1 MIKLICGA
9 AAAVALIVAAFIA
22 FTMSITGRVL
32 TPSVRR
38 ELLELEAFLRSLAA
52 AFRRQRSFFPHPL
65 IRHPGIDYEIA

>member
-22 FTMSITGRVL
+22 FTMGITGRVQ

-52 AFRRQRSFFPHPL
+52 AFRRRRSFVPHPL
-65 IRHPGIDYEIA
+65 IRHLGIDYEVA

>member
-38 ELLELEAFLRSLAA
+38 
-52 AFRRQRSFFPHPL
+52 SFFSSRRSCAAWRRRFGAGEVSFRTH
-65 IRHPGIDYEIA
+65 